1 MKVGDKVQ
9 LRRRISQKG
18 GKTRLATEKVTIL
31 GIYPHHVQVRNQKG
45 IVRSYINWEWQQLT
59 SKEQLKLDGACNDEN
74 CVNCRYYGDCVAGE
88 KGEELALDK
97 AIEIVKRG
105 GLDES

>member
-59 SKEQLKLDGACNDEN
+59 SKEGACEYCGYCECLNECWD
-74 CVNCRYYGDCVAGE
+74 GDMS
-88 KGEELALDK
+88 EEHAINM

>member
-1 MKVGDKVQ
+1 MKMKTTKPGNMRAFIYSVSKVRRKGKKMKVGDKVQ

-59 SKEQLKLDGACNDEN
+59 SKEGMEG
-74 CVNCRYYGDCVAGE
+74 VESWRR
-88 KGEELALDK
+88 KG
-97 AIEIVKRG
+97 
-105 GLDES
+105 

>member
-18 GKTRLATEKVTIL
+18 GKIRLATEKVTIL

-59 SKEQLKLDGACNDEN
+59 SKEGVTMNRLTEWIGEGEDRHAPKEEEAEDE
-74 CVNCRYYGDCVAGE
+74 
-88 KGEELALDK
+88 
-97 AIEIVKRG
+97 
-105 GLDES
+105 